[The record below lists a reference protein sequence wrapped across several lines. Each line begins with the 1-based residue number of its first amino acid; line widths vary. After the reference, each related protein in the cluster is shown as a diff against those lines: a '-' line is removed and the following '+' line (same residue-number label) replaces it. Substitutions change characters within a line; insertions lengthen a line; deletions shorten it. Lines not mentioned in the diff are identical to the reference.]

1 MAITVLF
8 LSTSQQVGSTYGG
21 FNDNAQTDITIGLCE
36 IFPGS
41 IKQMLA
47 EFKEHVNKAVALKD
61 SLKSY
66 PISESFSGV
75 SGIEG
80 MSLEDLEIAEQEIA
94 AQIAALQLNVSG
106 VNEQLA
112 TNSQIWNEI
121 NNELNAAATALLPI
135 GGYMSYLDSNC
146 LEIKDQQFFQ
156 ELQSNLNQSGVI
168 SESLNASLNGIIRYL
183 TSINSPGIPFYTG
196 VTSDVYGQMELG
208 EGALLQPFPS
218 VVTFQPPTSNI
229 SSSLISSY
237 EGLNTEMIS
246 FKEAASAGFAQ
257 LQDQLQLINQTR
269 DKQLEELEQARLKEL
284 AELKKEEELV
294 LKKKQEQEAEDKAKA
309 EEAAKKEED
318 AKKDKDTKKDE
329 QPTPEVL
336 KPETD
341 EDLPT
346 SLDTPKEEVP
356 LEKPAT
362 ETITPE
368 TPTKPEVSV
377 PETPKAE
384 VTTPE
389 LPSATEAPSEPQQDK
404 GGN

>member
-36 IFPGS
+36 VFPGS

-66 PISESFSGV
+66 PISGSFSGV

-80 MSLEDLEIAEQEIA
+80 MSLDELEIA
-94 AQIAALQLNVSG
+94 AQEISAQLTALQSDVSG
-106 VNEQLA
+106 VDEQLA

-196 VTSDVYGQMELG
+196 VTSDVYGQMGLDE
-208 EGALLQPFPS
+208 EALLKPFPS
-218 VVTFQPPTSNI
+218 VATFHPPTGNI
-229 SSSLISSY
+229 SNELISSY
-237 EGLNTEMIS
+237 EGLNSEMIS
-246 FKEAASAGFAQ
+246 FKEAASAGFTQ
-257 LQDQLQLINQTR
+257 LQGQLQLINQTR
-269 DKQLEELEQARLKEL
+269 DKQLEALEQDRLKEL
-284 AELKKEEELV
+284 EKLKREEDLV
-294 LKKKQEQEAEDKAKA
+294 LKKKQAQDAEDKAKA
-309 EEAAKKEED
+309 EEAAKKEE
-318 AKKDKDTKKDE
+318 AKKEE
-329 QPTPEVL
+329 QSTPEAL
-336 KPETD
+336 KPETG
-341 EDLPT
+341 EDLTT
-346 SLDTPKEEVP
+346 SKDAPKEEIPLEEVP
-356 LEKPAT
+356 LETPAP
-362 ETITPE
+362 ETIAPE
-368 TPTKPEVSV
+368 TPTKPEASV
-377 PETPKAE
+377 PEAPTAE
-384 VTTPE
+384 ALAPE
-389 LPSATEAPSEPQQDK
+389 LPTATEVPSELQQDK
-404 GGN
+404 GGK